1 MAGNIFLTSLV
12 LVALLLLIINVFD
25 FDDIGVKIAAII
37 LFLLAASITSATVS
51 LIVVIWQLRGEF
63 ING

>member
-12 LVALLLLIINVFD
+12 LFALLLLIINVFD

-37 LFLLAASITSATVS
+37 LFLLAASITSATAS
-51 LIVVIWQLRGEF
+51 LIVVIWQ
-63 ING
+63 

>member
-25 FDDIGVKIAAII
+25 FDDIGVKIATLI
-37 LFLLAASITSATVS
+37 LSLLAASITSATVS
-51 LIVVIWQLRGEF
+51 LIVVIWQ
-63 ING
+63 

>member
-25 FDDIGVKIAAII
+25 FDDIGEKIAGVI

-51 LIVVIWQLRGEF
+51 LIVVIWQ
-63 ING
+63 

>member
-37 LFLLAASITSATVS
+37 LFLLAASITSSTVS